1 MVSPKTLII
10 ARSEFMRRVTS
21 RKFVILTLL
30 GPLLIVAFLTVV
42 VLIAATTI
50 DGDSRTIAL
59 VDETGVL
66 STRVLALWTSDHVL
80 VEADGSTVRQDVLD
94 GRYDGYMLLPAEM
107 IDDPSVRP
115 QYFAG
120 EGGGL
125 NIQVQLEGRVERAL
139 EDYLL
144 ERQNVSP
151 SVRDI
156 LDRNVNVDAVMLS
169 SEGEEAGSTFS
180 YSAIG
185 YLMGMLMYITM
196 LLYGTVV
203 MYGAIEEKSTR
214 VVEIIV
220 SSVRPSELLMGK
232 ILGIGTMGLV
242 QMLIWTLMIVAVQMF
257 AGVVAGFF
265 VDPAATGLAADASA
279 DDVLAAAG
287 IRLPDIS
294 PMLFVWFLLYFLG
307 GYLLYASI
315 FAAVGILVESPQDAQ
330 SLMLPV
336 ILPIIV
342 SIMFLGPVIESP
354 QSSLAVALSMVPF
367 TSPVLMVVRLA
378 VTNVLWWEVLLS
390 LALLGGGF
398 LGSVWLSARIYRTGL
413 LMYGKK
419 INLLDVVRWFRYS

>member
-1 MVSPKTLII
+1 
-10 ARSEFMRRVTS
+10 MRRVTS
-21 RKFVILTLL
+21 KKFIILTLL
-30 GPLLIVAFLTVV
+30 GPLLVV
-42 VLIAATTI
+42 MFMAAVILIAATTI

-66 STRVLALWTSDHVL
+66 SERVQALWASDHAL
-80 VEADGSTVRQDVLD
+80 VEADGGTVRQDVLD
-94 GRYDGYMLLPAEM
+94 GRFDGYILLPAEM

-125 NIQVQLEGRVERAL
+125 NIQGLLERRVERAL

-144 ERQNVSP
+144 ARQNVSP

-169 SEGEEAGSTFS
+169 SEGEEAGSTFT

-196 LLYGTVV
+196 LIYGTVV

-214 VVEIIV
+214 VVEVIV

-232 ILGIGTMGLV
+232 ILGIGAMGLA
-242 QMLIWTLMIVAVQMF
+242 QMFIWAVMIFAVLTF

-265 VDPAATGLAADASA
+265 IDPAANGLSAGASSE
-279 DDVLAAAG
+279 DVLAAAG

-294 PMLFVWFLLYFLG
+294 PLFFVWFLLYFLG
-307 GYLLYASI
+307 GYLLYASL

-330 SLMLPV
+330 SLMIPVILPV
-336 ILPIIV
+336 IL
-342 SIMFLGPVIESP
+342 SIMFMGPVIESP
-354 QSSLAVALSMVPF
+354 HSSLAIALSMVPF

-378 VTNVLWWEVLLS
+378 VTNLPWWEVLLS
-390 LALLGGGF
+390 LSLLGGGF
-398 LGSVWLSARIYRTGL
+398 LGSVWLSAKIYRTGL